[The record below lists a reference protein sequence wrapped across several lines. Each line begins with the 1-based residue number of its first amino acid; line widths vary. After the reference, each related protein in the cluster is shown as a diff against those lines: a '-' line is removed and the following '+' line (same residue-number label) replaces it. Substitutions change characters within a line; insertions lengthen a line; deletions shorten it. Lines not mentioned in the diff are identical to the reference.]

1 MDLDNDK
8 RGFTRFAI
16 SGTVMIQSGPAGTK
30 KTLKGELLD
39 LSFKGVG
46 FCTHESLMKGSSVIF
61 LLLNKELG
69 LRLRGEAKIVS
80 AQKIRH
86 KGEDL
91 FKYGMQFSKL
101 DSEILRDVILNLQK
115 DVKKGLG

>member
-1 MDLDNDK
+1 MDTDK
-8 RGFTRFAI
+8 RSFTRFAI
-16 SGTVMIQSGPAGTK
+16 TGTVMIQAGFAGAV
-30 KTLKGELLD
+30 KTIKGELQD
-39 LSFKGVG
+39 LSFKGGG
-46 FCTHESLMKGSSVIF
+46 FYTRESLVKGSSIVF

-80 AQKIRH
+80 VQKIRN

-101 DSEILRDVILNLQK
+101 DSEVLRDIILNLQK
-115 DVKKGLG
+115 DAKRGLA